1 MRGKLVVISGPSAG
15 VGKDTILKM
24 FMQKHPDWVQPTS
37 TTTREPR
44 DGEVDGKDMTF
55 VDKETFKQWQ
65 KDGTFIE
72 SIEVDNGNWY
82 GTQREPV
89 ERALINGK
97 NVILRIDVRG
107 AMVLKQQRPEAVLIF
122 ITAEN
127 EEALEQRIRNRGA
140 EDEEAI
146 QRRLE
151 LAKSELPYAAKYDH
165 IVTNPTGHP
174 EQALA
179 DLEKSIGL
187 QG

>member
-1 MRGKLVVISGPSAG
+1 MISGPSAG

-24 FMQKHPDWVQPTS
+24 FLQKHPDWVQPTS

-44 DGEVDGKDMTF
+44 EGEVDGKDMTF
-55 VDKETFKQWQ
+55 VDRETFKQWQ
-65 KDGTFIE
+65 KEDTFIE
-72 SIEVDNGNWY
+72 SIQVDNGQWY

-107 AMVLKQQRPEAVLIF
+107 AMVLKEKMPEAMLVF
-122 ITAEN
+122 ITAES

-140 EDEEAI
+140 ENEEGI

-165 IVTNPTGHP
+165 VITNPTGHP
-174 EQALA
+174 EQALT
-179 DLEKSIGL
+179 DLQKAINL
-187 QG
+187 